1 MSAVLARMVIPDLRC
16 CFDPVYYLD
25 RYPDVRRSGM
35 DPLAHF
41 LWIDIPMSGGREW
54 IPLAHFLLHGGW
66 EGPQPDPFSMLP
78 CRDERPTVWL
88 PFKLP
93 TQSYQVATSKA
104 GIIDI
109 VIRVYAGLEDTGK
122 CLTSILRA
130 VCQTAYE
137 SHSDQ

>member
-25 RYPDVRRSGM
+25 RYPDVPRSGM

-41 LWIDIPMSGGREW
+41 LFMAAGR
-54 IPLAHFLLHGGW
+54 AGN
-66 EGPQPDPFSMLP
+66 
-78 CRDERPTVWL
+78 RDERPTVWL